1 MVIHESK
8 VQAVSLPGRDHKMI
22 IGPGRAGDARHMCF
36 GLADFPPRS
45 HAPEHVHQV
54 EEEII
59 YVLSGHGAIY
69 FDGQPQSIEAGSCIY
84 IKPTVVHS
92 IQNDSDNIMKLVY
105 VFSPPVA
112 QGSYDNKKQE
122 AK

>member
-8 VQAVSLPGRDHKMI
+8 IIATALPGRDHKMI
-22 IGPGRAGDARHMCF
+22 LGPDRPGDARNMCF

-45 HAPEHVHQV
+45 HAPEHVHQI

-69 FDGQPQSIEAGSCIY
+69 FDGIPESIEAGSCIY
-84 IKPTVVHS
+84 IKPTIAHS
-92 IQNDSDNIMKLVY
+92 IRNDSDNIMKLVY

-112 QGSYDNKKQE
+112 QGSYDRKQ
-122 AK
+122 